1 VGHDAVAWFLHD
13 LIADDVTAESHRMRW
28 IKFVPTVFR
37 KQHLPS
43 GKRDL
48 PSALQFGCGVLASL
62 LLATTAAAG
71 ERRGLTAKVQPAE
84 AQGGN
89 PPSYEVFG
97 RRYRVRTSSDGYR
110 ERGVASWYG
119 RPFHGRPTSSGEM
132 YDMNEMTAAHTSL
145 PLPTWVEVTNLAN
158 GKRIV
163 VKVNDRGPFVDDR
176 LIDLS
181 YAAATALDLVNSGT
195 GRVEIRALSEPPA
208 NVATVRRSDRGRPG
222 VASGEPVKVAAT
234 VKSTPS
240 PPQAQGPPRKPATAP
255 SQPVTAPP
263 TLAHDRLFA
272 QAGKFTKRA
281 DAVALVDS
289 LKAQGYVNAFVVTED
304 GRRKSTHRVRVGP
317 LVDAQAVERMSD
329 ELRDLGAR
337 RSRSVVMP

>member
-1 VGHDAVAWFLHD
+1 MVRCAAA
-13 LIADDVTAESHRMRW
+13 IA
-28 IKFVPTVFR
+28 
-37 KQHLPS
+37 
-43 GKRDL
+43 
-48 PSALQFGCGVLASL
+48 CGTLLSL
-62 LLATTAAAG
+62 LLIATAHA
-71 ERRGLTAKVQPAE
+71 ERRAPAKVRPAE
-84 AQGGN
+84 AEGGN
-89 PPSYEVFG
+89 PQSYEVFG
-97 RRYRVRTSSDGYR
+97 KRYRVRASSEGYR

-119 RPFHGRPTSSGEM
+119 RPFHGRPTSSGET

-195 GRVEIRALSEPPA
+195 GQVEIRALSAPPA
-208 NVATVRRSDRGRPG
+208 DAATVRRSDRGGPG
-222 VASGEPVKVAAT
+222 IATGEPVKVAAT
-234 VKSTPS
+234 VE
-240 PPQAQGPPRKPATAP
+240 PPRPAPPPKPASARTQSAAVPLPTA
-255 SQPVTAPP
+255 AP
-263 TLAHDRLFA
+263 AERLFA
-272 QAGKFTKRA
+272 QAGKFTRRA
-281 DAVALVDS
+281 DAVALVES
-289 LKAQGYVNAFVVTED
+289 LRAQGYVNAFVVTED

-317 LVDAQAVERMSD
+317 LVDASAAERMSD